1 MFVITTSHGPLSAYE
16 EVDAHT
22 LPLYSVPVLGL
33 APLSTEERDEAVE
46 SMNGAEE
53 KEKKEKKEEEKTVEC
68 VEKVCLNL
76 TQGYWDDAMTLLEE
90 GNHSLDTCLHL
101 IQEKKEQ
108 AATQLHHNFDSLAT
122 QPTSDVTLLF
132 QTISGVNKDSLLVG
146 KEGVAAMLADTPSG
160 EYLQQAIT
168 SLQTH
173 FFLPPVFSNTTIGA
187 VAVREAITAGK
198 STILQQILHIPA
210 VKQYLIENVRT
221 TFVSEESIANTEM
234 TEESSFSFIQYME
247 AFNLVKPS
255 NSYTVINSLLHH
267 DLLRLRLLR
276 PVFCVDGW
284 SQLLPSLFLS
294 PQWVVATAYPEV
306 EEKVTRERVAT
317 AVNSAQ
323 RVLEKNRQQFL
334 RHYYLRQLEAEA
346 RLLEQVIQ
354 NYGGFLTEEYSI
366 EEWLQG
372 LIEIENMT
380 SAFLLHEQMLLREMT
395 EGKEVTKEEMES
407 KLRVSSLFDTWRN
420 EVVEKKKALHA
431 LYRAALEKRK
441 EQSRG
446 WW

>member
-1 MFVITTSHGPLSAYE
+1 MFEPDTRLLERCDDATGVSVVGVSDYKRRQPLSRH
-16 EVDAHT
+16 VSPPH
-22 LPLYSVPVLGL
+22 PG
-33 APLSTEERDEAVE
+33 
-46 SMNGAEE
+46 
-53 KEKKEKKEEEKTVEC
+53 
-68 VEKVCLNL
+68 
-76 TQGYWDDAMTLLEE
+76 EE
-90 GNHSLDTCLHL
+90 GTSRHTTPSLLRHSRHTF
-101 IQEKKEQ
+101 
-108 AATQLHHNFDSLAT
+108 AFSSLFPSE
-122 QPTSDVTLLF
+122 PTSDVTLLF

-146 KEGVAAMLADTPSG
+146 KEGVAAMLSDTPSG

-372 LIEIENMT
+372 LIE
-380 SAFLLHEQMLLREMT
+380 
-395 EGKEVTKEEMES
+395 
-407 KLRVSSLFDTWRN
+407 VSERRRD
-420 EVVEKKKALHA
+420 EK
-431 LYRAALEKRK
+431 
-441 EQSRG
+441 
-446 WW
+446 